1 MKKLL
6 TKVRCPMDEG
16 LVPAKRK
23 GSLLGIVPHADPYA
37 IHLKALFVVK
47 FPEIMSLRIENEIH
61 ESIRS
66 GGGRNRSGKLVSF
79 MIKWN

>member
-1 MKKLL
+1 MKGSF
-6 TKVRCPMDEG
+6 RQN
-16 LVPAKRK
+16 RK
-23 GSLLGIVPHADPYA
+23 GSSLGIVPHADPYA

-66 GGGRNRSGKLVSF
+66 GGGRNRSGKLFSF